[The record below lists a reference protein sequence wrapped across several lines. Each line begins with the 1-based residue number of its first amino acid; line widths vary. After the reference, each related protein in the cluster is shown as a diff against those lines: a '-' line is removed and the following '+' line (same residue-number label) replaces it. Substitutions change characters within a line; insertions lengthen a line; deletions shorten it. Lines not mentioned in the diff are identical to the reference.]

1 MSNKHMTDHVIE
13 LLDSVPFSSLSET
26 ELARIREH
34 SEHCSA
40 CRRAFSAAQLSA
52 LIIRERAAAA
62 IEPSPF
68 FQTRVMAA
76 LREKQN
82 AAGGYSFARLW
93 KSAQALV
100 YSLAAFVVLLGALT
114 VFQPG
119 FLAAGE
125 KTDDPEWTVLAD
137 GGGNDDMS
145 YDQVLSDIYDEREDA
160 DGNRQ

>member
-1 MSNKHMTDHVIE
+1 MTDHVTE
-13 LLDSVPFSSLSET
+13 LLDSVPLASLSET
-26 ELARIREH
+26 ELASIREH

-40 CRRAFSAAQLSA
+40 CRQAFSAAQLSS
-52 LIIRERAAAA
+52 LILHERAAAA
-62 IEPSPF
+62 IEPPPF

-76 LREKQN
+76 LREKQM
-82 AAGGYSFARLW
+82 AAVGYSFVRLW

-100 YSLAAFVVLLGALT
+100 YSMAVLVLLLGALT

-125 KTDDPEWTVLAD
+125 KTDDPEWTVLAAD
-137 GGGNDDMS
+137 SGGNDEMS
-145 YDQVLSDIYDEREDA
+145 YDQVLSDIYDGNERENA